1 MAYVITSPEW
11 LEIDGV
17 PLSTPAWETTDASD
31 LWGSANVRGEDLIIP
46 GAAGVRPY
54 PRRPTVTPATVEL
67 AVVGDTAP
75 DGTALAEPRA
85 GLAANCALLEALVGP
100 NGVDADG
107 TRLAVL
113 HYAAGGPATD
123 RRGRVHVLRIRFA
136 RKGPNLA
143 TAQMELS
150 MPAGALAPS

>member
-17 PLSTPAWETTDASD
+17 PLSTPAWETTEASE
-31 LWGSANVRGEDLIIP
+31 LWSSGDVRGNDLIIP

-54 PRRPTVTPATVEL
+54 PRRPTVTPATIEL
-67 AVVGDTAP
+67 SVVGDTAP
-75 DGTALAEPRA
+75 DGTAQPEPRA

-100 NGVDADG
+100 NGIDADG

-113 HYAAGGPATD
+113 HYAPGGPAPD
-123 RRGRVHVLRIRFA
+123 RRGRVHVLRVRFA
-136 RKGPNLA
+136 RQGPDYA
-143 TAQMELS
+143 TGQLELS
-150 MPAGALAPS
+150 IPAGALAPS

>member
-67 AVVGDTAP
+67 AVVGDTALS
-75 DGTALAEPRA
+75 DQRA
-85 GLAANCALLEALVGP
+85 GLAANCALLETLVGP

-113 HYAAGGPATD
+113 HYAPGGPATD

-136 RKGPNLA
+136 RKGPNFA